1 MSWAAVAAAGAS
13 LVGGLVG
20 QNQNRQARRGAEA
33 AQARANALIG
43 NVKLP
48 DIDLMKLNLESP
60 ELIGQYAPLL
70 EQLQQ
75 MGPSAM
81 EGVST
86 DPRLKQAQMQ
96 ALEQLSGFSKG
107 EMSLAD
113 SSMVEQIRRGAA
125 AQGQARQSAILSEM
139 QQRGQGGS
147 GAELIAR
154 LKSGQAEA
162 DRASQEGMA
171 LQQML
176 QQRALSALSQQGQ
189 LAGSVRNQEFGEQSD
204 IAKSR
209 DIINQFNTQNK
220 QNVGQRNVSSQNQAQ
235 LGNLNARQQVADSA
249 VAMRNRQQQYNKA
262 LEQQRYA
269 NEMTR
274 AQAMAGQQANL
285 TNYLTG
291 KGQADAQGITNAF
304 QGAINMGT
312 ALNQLPTAPV
322 ATGMPE
328 GGYVS
333 APRRNSVLNPYD
345 DYTVPGHMVG
355 RGPLRV
361 TGD

>member
-1 MSWAAVAAAGAS
+1 MSWVAVAVAGAS
-13 LVGGLVG
+13 LVSGLVG
-20 QNQNRQARRGAEA
+20 QNQQRQAQRGAQGA
-33 AQARANALIG
+33 IDRGNSAIG
-43 NVKLP
+43 GVNLP

-86 DPRLKQAQMQ
+86 DPRLKQTQMQ

-107 EMSLAD
+107 EMSPAD
-113 SSMVEQIRRGAA
+113 ATMLEQIRRGAA

-147 GAELIAR
+147 GAELIAK

-162 DRASQEGMA
+162 DRASQEGMG

-176 QQRALSALSQQGQ
+176 QQRALQALSQQGQ
-189 LAGSVRNQEFGEQSD
+189 LAGSVRGQEFNEQSD
-204 IAKSR
+204 VAKSR

-220 QNVGQRNVSSQNQAQ
+220 QNVGQRNITQQNLAQAT
-235 LGNLNARQQVADSA
+235 NLSERQRVADQA
-249 VAMRNRQQQYNKA
+249 MNMRNQQQQYNKQ
-262 LEQQRYA
+262 LEQQRYS
-269 NEMTR
+269 NELGR

-285 TNYLTG
+285 ANYLSNAG
-291 KGQADAQGITNAF
+291 AQNAQGATNAF
-304 QGAINMGT
+304 QGAINMGV
-312 ALNQLPTAPV
+312 ALANRPQSTPTSGTWDANKGVDATQLKW
-322 ATGMPE
+322 
-328 GGYVS
+328 
-333 APRRNSVLNPYD
+333 
-345 DYTVPGHMVG
+345 
-355 RGPLRV
+355 
-361 TGD
+361 